1 MFTSIKNI
9 LFSTRLT
16 AVLLFVFGIAI
27 GVATFIE
34 NDFGTPA
41 AKAVIFNTRWME
53 LIMLLLAINL
63 IGNIFKYKM
72 FQKSKLTTLTFH
84 VAFIFV
90 LIGAGITR
98 YIGFEGLM
106 HIREGEQSNAIVSDQ
121 TYLQFKV
128 DDQKMQYSFDKP
140 LLLNPLRNEKFDIN
154 FNFEGKEIAI
164 KYKDFIPNS
173 IDTVM
178 PIANGKKILEIVTVG
193 EGGRVSRFIENGTTK
208 FFGDFPVAFNDNTLS
223 EAIKINETESGLTIL
238 SPYDIQFLS
247 MDDQSTGVIVR
258 DSVQEFKNRRLY
270 TVGGVQLVFKEL
282 HQSAEIQKMTAEKG
296 VRGEDA
302 LVVDVICNDKKNE
315 VTLFG
320 GKGYT
325 SRNTIFQLEDL
336 NFSMAYGS
344 KEILVP
350 FEIKLD
356 NFILA
361 KYPGSMSPSSYESEV
376 TLIDNRN
383 GGKTFSQ
390 RIFMNNVLDYDGYR
404 FFQSSYDQDEL
415 GTVLSVNHDYWGT
428 LITYIGYF
436 LLIVGMV
443 LTLISKNSRFNTMR
457 KSIKK
462 MRARRESITILLL
475 LFTLGTVSAQHDTA
489 HETNE
494 FVVIDEQHAE
504 KFGKLLVQDAGG
516 RIKPIQTMASE
527 VLRKVTRKEQ
537 FNNMNANQV
546 MLSMMYNPSY
556 WQKQPM
562 IKVNHPDLEKK
573 LKAVDKYTAFINFF
587 DKDFQYIIA
596 KDADEANR
604 KKPAERTKY
613 DKEVIAVDE
622 RANICFMVY
631 QGAMLRIFPKAND
644 ENNTWYSSLEYNNFV
659 SHDSIFVKSMI
670 PFYFA
675 SINESFASKDWHL
688 ADSIL
693 NHVVDF
699 QQKFGK
705 AVIPEQSKIDAEIM
719 YNKIN
724 IFERLFQYYL
734 YVGLL
739 MLIFLFMDIFGAK
752 KWKKNV
758 VTGLSVLLFGLF
770 LLHTAGLA
778 ARWYI
783 SGHAPWSNGYESM
796 IYIGWATIFAG
807 FLFSRTSKMTLA
819 ATAILTALILMVAH
833 LNWLDPE
840 ITPLVPVLK
849 SYWLM
854 IHVAIITGSYGFLGL
869 GALLGFMNLILMI
882 LKTNKNKENITDTI
896 KELTY
901 INEMTLTVGVF
912 MATVGTFLGGVWAN
926 ESWGRYWGW
935 DPKETWALV
944 IVLIYAMILHLRFIP
959 KANGKYLFN
968 LLSVLGFSTV
978 IMTYF
983 GVNYYLSGL
992 HSYAKGDPVPIPTFV
1007 PVTVVVILVIGV
1019 IAYYRNKKSDVISD

>member
-1 MFTSIKNI
+1 MLTSIKNI

-16 AVLLFVFGIAI
+16 AVLLFVFGVAI
-27 GVATFIE
+27 GAATFIE

-53 LIMLLLAINL
+53 LIMLLLTINL
-63 IGNIFKYKM
+63 IGNIFKYNM
-72 FQKSKLTTLTFH
+72 FQKSKLAILTFH
-84 VAFIFV
+84 VAFILV
-90 LIGAGITR
+90 LIGAAITR

-106 HIREGEQSNAIVSDQ
+106 HIREGEQSNVIVSEQ
-121 TYLQFKV
+121 TFLQFKV

-140 LLLNPLRNEKFDIN
+140 LLLNPLYNEKFDIN
-154 FNFEGKEIAI
+154 FNFEGKEINV

-173 IDTVM
+173 VDTVV
-178 PIANGKKILEIVTVG
+178 PVENGKKMLEIVTVG
-193 EGGRVSRFIENGTTK
+193 EGGRVSRFIESGTTK
-208 FFGDFPVAFNDNTLS
+208 FFGDFPVAYNDTTLS
-223 EAIKINETESGLTIL
+223 EAIKINETTDGLTVL
-238 SPYDIQFLS
+238 SPYDIQYLS
-247 MDDQSTGVIVR
+247 MDDQSTGVLIR
-258 DSVQEFKNRRLY
+258 DSIQEFKNRRLY
-270 TVGGVQLVFKEL
+270 SVGGVQLVFKEL
-282 HQSAEIQKMTAEKG
+282 HESVEIQKITAPKD

-302 LVVDVICNDKKNE
+302 LVVDVICNNKKNE

-325 SRNTIFQLEDL
+325 SRNTIFQMEGL

-383 GGKTFSQ
+383 GGKKFSQ
-390 RIFMNNVLDYDGYR
+390 RIYMNNVLDYDGYR
-404 FFQSSYDQDEL
+404 FFQSSYDKDEL
-415 GTVLSVNHDYWGT
+415 GTVLSVNHDFWGT

-436 LLIVGMV
+436 LLIVGMA
-443 LTLISKNSRFNTMR
+443 LTLVSKNSRFNTLR
-457 KSIKK
+457 KSINKI
-462 MRARRESITILLL
+462 RARREAATLLLL
-475 LFTLGTVSAQHDTA
+475 LFTLGTVSAQHDTPHQA
-489 HETNE
+489 NE

-527 VLRKVTRKEQ
+527 MLRKVTRKEQ

-546 MLSMMYNPSY
+546 MLSMMYNPGY

-573 LKAVDKYTAFINFF
+573 LKAENKYVSFLNFF

-644 ENNTWYSSLEYNNFV
+644 ENNTWFTSLDYKNFT
-659 SHDSIFVKSMI
+659 SHDSIFVKSI
-670 PFYFA
+670 VPFYFA
-675 SINESFASKDWHL
+675 SISESFEAKKWQV

-693 NHVVDF
+693 NHIVDF

-734 YVGLL
+734 YAGLL

-752 KWKKNV
+752 KWKKR
-758 VTGLSVLLFGLF
+758 TIKGLSYILFG
-770 LLHTAGLA
+770 
-778 ARWYI
+778 
-783 SGHAPWSNGYESM
+783 
-796 IYIGWATIFAG
+796 
-807 FLFSRTSKMTLA
+807 
-819 ATAILTALILMVAH
+819 
-833 LNWLDPE
+833 
-840 ITPLVPVLK
+840 
-849 SYWLM
+849 
-854 IHVAIITGSYGFLGL
+854 
-869 GALLGFMNLILMI
+869 
-882 LKTNKNKENITDTI
+882 
-896 KELTY
+896 
-901 INEMTLTVGVF
+901 
-912 MATVGTFLGGVWAN
+912 
-926 ESWGRYWGW
+926 
-935 DPKETWALV
+935 
-944 IVLIYAMILHLRFIP
+944 
-959 KANGKYLFN
+959 
-968 LLSVLGFSTV
+968 
-978 IMTYF
+978 
-983 GVNYYLSGL
+983 
-992 HSYAKGDPVPIPTFV
+992 
-1007 PVTVVVILVIGV
+1007 
-1019 IAYYRNKKSDVISD
+1019 